1 MANFKLFG
9 TAVFSLKMFYI
20 LMCSAV
26 YGGPFPKADFQL
38 QMHIASPR
46 AK

>member
-1 MANFKLFG
+1 MA
-9 TAVFSLKMFYI
+9 TFSLKMFYI

-38 QMHIASPR
+38 QMHSAAV
-46 AK
+46 AKKSGL

>member
-1 MANFKLFG
+1 
-9 TAVFSLKMFYI
+9 MFYI

-38 QMHIASPR
+38 QMHGAAVAEKSGL
-46 AK
+46 